1 MKRFF
6 ALFLAVAMLT
16 TCTLQISAKSADE
29 MKSSL
34 TSWLLSNVTVPK
46 TADGQDSVLDWS
58 IVALARGGER
68 VLSREYKK
76 YVKEAVRKNAGS
88 LYLSDS
94 ARYAISAGAVGL
106 DASNVG
112 GVDLISKIT
121 NADLTLEAFTASIAF
136 ALLALDSN
144 SFGTDGD
151 RQKLIDIL
159 VDAQRADGGFNTYLE
174 ANAEQDFTVSG
185 EIDAT
190 GMVLQALAPY
200 KNDDVCAAV
209 IDDALDFIKANK
221 LSTAGYEAAY
231 GIESAESAS
240 QVLIALSC
248 LGINPLSSDYMSGEN
263 DIIDALSAFLNNDG
277 GGRCWDGSSNK
288 MTSYQML
295 MALTAF
301 ERFEKNMTGL
311 FDMSR
316 YGIISTNIMY
326 SAFGAALPKF
336 ASFIC
341 LVLGFF
347 LG

>member
-221 LSTAGYEAAY
+221 LSTAGYEAY